1 MNAHNCISSIPA
13 ISFPGTGGPPGTA
26 GPPGTGGP
34 PGSGG
39 PPGTAG
45 PPGSHGPKGL
55 KGRPGMDTKLR
66 NHTID
71 TFFCKNNNLE
81 QYTKLLTKSPAKQDR
96 LFKEMNL
103 HISL

>member
-1 MNAHNCISSIPA
+1 MSIHMPVFQSFYLHYFVLPKIATTSIRVKKIEVSEVNAHNCLSIVTA
-13 ISFPGTGGPPGTA
+13 IYFPGTGGPPGTA

-55 KGRPGMDTKLR
+55 KGRPG
-66 NHTID
+66 ID
-71 TFFCKNNNLE
+71 T
-81 QYTKLLTKSPAKQDR
+81 
-96 LFKEMNL
+96 
-103 HISL
+103 